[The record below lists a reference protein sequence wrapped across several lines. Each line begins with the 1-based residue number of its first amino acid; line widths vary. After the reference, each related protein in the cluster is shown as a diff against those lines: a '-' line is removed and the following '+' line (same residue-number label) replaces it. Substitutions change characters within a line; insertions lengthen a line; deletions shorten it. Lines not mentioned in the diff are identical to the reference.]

1 MWNYFVQLLDK
12 WGLLAPWTMEFA
24 ATKLVTVLI
33 FGIFCPQG
41 LLRLQFRPFCVE
53 AIHCYRLISS
63 LKEDTH
69 AVHNDFGW

>member
-33 FGIFCPQG
+33 FGIF
-41 LLRLQFRPFCVE
+41 
-53 AIHCYRLISS
+53 
-63 LKEDTH
+63 
-69 AVHNDFGW
+69 